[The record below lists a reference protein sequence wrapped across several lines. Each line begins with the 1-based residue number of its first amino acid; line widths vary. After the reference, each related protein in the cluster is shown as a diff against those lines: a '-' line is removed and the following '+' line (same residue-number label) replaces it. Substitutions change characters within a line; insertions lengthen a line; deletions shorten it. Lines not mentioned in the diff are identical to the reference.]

1 MNFTNNSTEQRLLVK
16 VSSMYYDQELNQQQ
30 IADRLSLS
38 RPKVSRLLK
47 LARDTGVVQ
56 IKVITPSTHF
66 IDLEIELERRYKL
79 QEVVIVD
86 GDNISQELLKRQ
98 LGIAAAEYLLRTI
111 TKNDVVGVTW
121 GTTLQEMVD
130 ALIPL
135 PTEDV
140 HVVQAL
146 GGVGPPEAKA
156 HSTDISRRLSQLLN
170 SKLTLLSAPGI
181 VGSKEAKNILLS
193 DWQVKSALELFS
205 KINKL
210 FVGLGGI
217 ETNPVLQPS
226 SNDVTEDLYNEIIH
240 SNAVGDIALR
250 FFDVNGEP
258 VPSKLDKLTIGI
270 TIPEIKN
277 IDTVIAIAGGLEKLK
292 VIQGALSGQ
301 LVNVLITDRET
312 SEALLNAY

>member
-1 MNFTNNSTEQRLLVK
+1 MNITNNSTEQRLLVK
-16 VSSMYYDQELNQQQ
+16 VSSMYYDQELNQQE
-30 IADRLSLS
+30 IADRLNLS

-47 LARDTGVVQ
+47 QARETGVVQ
-56 IKVITPSTHF
+56 IKVITPSTHY
-66 IDLEIELERRYKL
+66 INLEIELERRFNL
-79 QEVVIVD
+79 QEVIIVD
-86 GDNISQELLKRQ
+86 GDNITKELLKRQ
-98 LGIAAAEYLLRTI
+98 LGIAAADYLLRTI

-121 GTTLQEMVD
+121 GTTLQEMID

-135 PTEDV
+135 PTENV

-156 HSTDISRRLSQLLN
+156 HSTDISRRLSQILN

-181 VGSKEAKNILLS
+181 VGSTEAKNILLS

-226 SNDVTEDLYNEIIH
+226 SNDVTENLYNEII
-240 SNAVGDIALR
+240 SSEAVGDIALR
-250 FFDVNGEP
+250 FFDIKGNP
-258 VPSKLDKLTIGI
+258 VASKLDELTIGI
-270 TIPEIKN
+270 TIPEIQN
-277 IDTVIAIAGGLEKLK
+277 IDTVIAIAGGLEKLN
-292 VIQGALSGQ
+292 VILGALSGQ
-301 LVNVLITDRET
+301 LINVLITDRET
-312 SEALLNAY
+312 SEAILQS